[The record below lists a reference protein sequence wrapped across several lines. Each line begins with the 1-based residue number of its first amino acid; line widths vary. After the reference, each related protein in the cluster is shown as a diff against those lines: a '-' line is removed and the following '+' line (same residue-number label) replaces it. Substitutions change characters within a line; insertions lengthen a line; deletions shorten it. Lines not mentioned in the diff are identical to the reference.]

1 MDFTKAAEKLMKGQK
16 LKFSQ
21 IRMSGE
27 ANEGNE
33 VKKIKEMNLNWKMS
47 KINIPSPLTE
57 NMNLIKELR

>member
-1 MDFTKAAEKLMKGQK
+1 VDFTKAAEKLMKGQK

-27 ANEGNE
+27 ANEGTE

-57 NMNLIKELR
+57 NVNLIKELR

>member
-27 ANEGNE
+27 ANEGTE

-57 NMNLIKELR
+57 NVNLIKELR